1 MRAAG
6 IIAAGLGARLADL
19 YPDLPKALVPVAG
32 RPLVEWVAAGLLA
45 SGVERL
51 VVLFNSRGDA
61 AREALRSAFPRA
73 PIEFL
78 RADTPTSLASFR
90 LVAGSLAR
98 GSEPFLM
105 STVDAL
111 VPPSEVRRFAAAA
124 LAPLPGGEEP
134 WAAAAL
140 TRFVEDE
147 KPLWADSDAGG
158 LVTAFGDAARRR
170 EAVTCGLYAL
180 GPRAAADLASGATEG
195 LERLR
200 DWWTALAAAG
210 RPVRGVTL
218 ADTVDVDRPEDL
230 QAAERITRC
239 FAA

>member
-6 IIAAGLGARLADL
+6 IIAAGLGVRLAGL
-19 YPDLPKALVPVAG
+19 YPGLPKALVPVAG

-51 VVLFNSRGDA
+51 VVLFNGRGDA
-61 AREALRSAFPRA
+61 AREALRSAFPHA

-90 LVAGSLAR
+90 LVAGALAR

-111 VPPSEVRRFAAAA
+111 VPPAEVRRFAAAA
-124 LAPLPGGEEP
+124 LAPLHDGEEP

-147 KPLWADSDAGG
+147 KPLWADSDARG
-158 LVTAFGDAARRR
+158 LVTAFGDAARQR

-180 GPRAAADLASGATEG
+180 GPRAAADLAAADR
-195 LERLR
+195 LPRLR

-230 QAAERITRC
+230 PAAERITRC
-239 FAA
+239 FVA